1 MVFAPDTEVA
11 LRTVVNL
18 VNSAANGSE
27 GLATQADL
35 DRFLAAE
42 GFSGSRTRDGDE
54 LESVRR
60 LRHELS
66 ELWTADEDAAVETV
80 NRLLREARA
89 LPQLVKHD
97 DWDWHLHATTPEAP
111 LVYRMSTEAA
121 MALADVIR
129 GKEMDRM
136 RTCEAED
143 CDAAVL
149 DLSRNRSKRYCDT
162 GNCANR
168 WKPSRG
174 ESATACCW
182 PWRLRGPPTCWCST
196 SRPTTSTWR
205 PSTCSRTPWP
215 P

>member
-18 VNSAANGSE
+18 INSAANASE
-27 GLATQADL
+27 GLASAADL
-35 DRFLAAE
+35 DQFLAAE
-42 GFSGSRTRDGDE
+42 GFTGSRTRDDAE
-54 LESVRR
+54 LTSVRR
-60 LRHELS
+60 LRQELAA
-66 ELWTADEDAAVETV
+66 LWTADEGSAVETI
-80 NRLLREARA
+80 NRLLRDASA

-111 LVYRMSTEAA
+111 LVDRMSTEAA

-136 RTCEAED
+136 RICGSED
-143 CDAAVL
+143 CDAVVL

-168 WKPSRG
+168 AHVAAYRARQAA
-174 ESATACCW
+174 SA
-182 PWRLRGPPTCWCST
+182 
-196 SRPTTSTWR
+196 
-205 PSTCSRTPWP
+205 
-215 P
+215 

>member
-18 VNSAANGSE
+18 INSAANASE
-27 GLATQADL
+27 GLASTADL
-35 DRFLAAE
+35 DQFLAAE
-42 GFSGSRTRDGDE
+42 GFTGSRTRDDAE
-54 LESVRR
+54 LTSVHR
-60 LRHELS
+60 LRQELAA
-66 ELWTADEDAAVETV
+66 LWTADEGSAVETV
-80 NRLLREARA
+80 NRLLRDASA

-111 LVYRMSTEAA
+111 LVDRMSTEAA

-136 RTCEAED
+136 RICGSED
-143 CDAAVL
+143 CDAVVL

-168 WKPSRG
+168 AHVAAYRARQAA
-174 ESATACCW
+174 SA
-182 PWRLRGPPTCWCST
+182 
-196 SRPTTSTWR
+196 
-205 PSTCSRTPWP
+205 
-215 P
+215 

>member
-18 VNSAANGSE
+18 INSAANGSE
-27 GLATQADL
+27 ALATPEDL

-42 GFSGSRTRDGDE
+42 GFSGSRTRDGQE
-54 LESVRR
+54 LASVRQ
-60 LRHELS
+60 LRQQLA
-66 ELWTADEDAAVETV
+66 ELWTADEDAAVQTV

-97 DWDWHLHATTPEAP
+97 QWDWHLHATTPEAP
-111 LVYRMSTEAA
+111 LVHRMSTEAA

-136 RTCEAED
+136 RSCEAED
-143 CDAAVL
+143 CNAAVL

-168 WKPSRG
+168 AHVAAYRARQAAAG
-174 ESATACCW
+174 
-182 PWRLRGPPTCWCST
+182 
-196 SRPTTSTWR
+196 
-205 PSTCSRTPWP
+205 
-215 P
+215 

>member
-18 VNSAANGSE
+18 INSAANGSE
-27 GLATQADL
+27 SLASTVDL
-35 DRFLAAE
+35 DRFLEAE
-42 GFSGSRTRDGDE
+42 GFSGSRTRDNNE
-54 LESVRR
+54 LASVRG
-60 LRHELS
+60 LRQQLTA
-66 ELWTADEDAAVETV
+66 LWTADEESAVETV
-80 NRLLREARA
+80 NRLLREASA

-111 LVYRMSTEAA
+111 LVDRMSTEAA

-136 RTCEAED
+136 RICEAED

-168 WKPSRG
+168 AHVAAYRARQAA
-174 ESATACCW
+174 SA
-182 PWRLRGPPTCWCST
+182 
-196 SRPTTSTWR
+196 
-205 PSTCSRTPWP
+205 
-215 P
+215 